1 MAACG
6 VVFDRQAF
14 LWHLR
19 LCDDCRKPG
28 GVYWFLNVLAE
39 KGREGGG
46 VKGSQFLS
54 PAPNAVPNAE
64 RGSAT
69 D

>member
-6 VVFDRQAF
+6 VVFNRATF
-14 LWHLR
+14 LWHLH

-39 KGREGGG
+39 KGSRRQEREP
-46 VKGSQFLS
+46 K
-54 PAPNAVPNAE
+54 P
-64 RGSAT
+64 
-69 D
+69 

>member
-19 LCDDCRKPG
+19 LCEQCKKPG
-28 GVYWFLNVLAE
+28 GVYWFLQTL
-39 KGREGGG
+39 
-46 VKGSQFLS
+46 GSKS
-54 PAPNAVPNAE
+54 MKPM
-64 RGSAT
+64 SDT
-69 D
+69 